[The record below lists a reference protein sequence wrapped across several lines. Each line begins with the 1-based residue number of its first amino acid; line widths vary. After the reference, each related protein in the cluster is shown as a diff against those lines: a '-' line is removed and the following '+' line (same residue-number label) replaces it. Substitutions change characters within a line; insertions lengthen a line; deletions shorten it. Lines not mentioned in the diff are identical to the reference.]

1 MIGAIIMNLCT
12 PTLPPDAVKL
22 RERQPA
28 GMSWFI
34 DAPHRRHDAVVDEE
48 GEALAARVPE
58 GSHHTRVVE
67 DL

>member
-1 MIGAIIMNLCT
+1 M
-12 PTLPPDAVKL
+12 PSDAVKV

-34 DAPHRRHDAVVDEE
+34 GAPHRRHDAVVDEE
-48 GEALAARVPE
+48 GEALAARVAE
-58 GSHHTRVVE
+58 GAHHPRVVE